1 MTIVKRFPAAAL
13 ALFLATVAV
22 AQLLASPAWAQ
33 LQIDITRGNVD
44 PLPIAIGDLA
54 GAKP

>member
-1 MTIVKRFPAAAL
+1 MTIVKRFCAVNL
-13 ALFLATVAV
+13 ALFLATFVG
-22 AQLLASPAWAQ
+22 AQMPASPAWAQ

-54 GAKP
+54 GANP